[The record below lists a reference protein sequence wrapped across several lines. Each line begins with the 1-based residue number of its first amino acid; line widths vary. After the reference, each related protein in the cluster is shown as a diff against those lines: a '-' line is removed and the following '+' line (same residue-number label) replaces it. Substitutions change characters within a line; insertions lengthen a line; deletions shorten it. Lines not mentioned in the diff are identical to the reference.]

1 MKALIVEDN
10 VAQLNGTAIM
20 ISESFRDIECL
31 KAASYDEGIRLINEN
46 VINFFLLDIQLG
58 NDPDK
63 DGIALGEYIRSL
75 DGYQTTPI
83 LFVTALVD
91 QAVRAIHS
99 TNCYDYITKPYDQ
112 SELLKAIQ
120 RLLNLSMV
128 EDPLVE
134 LKDIN
139 GVYMRIKPDDIYY
152 IKSELHN
159 MHVHTV
165 KESFVTS
172 GIRLNDLEAETPSFF
187 IRCHRSYLVNAHHI
201 RSYDKQNATILLDTP
216 RPKKIPVGR
225 KYLNMPELQ
234 VDFEDQKTTSQP

>member
-1 MKALIVEDN
+1 
-10 VAQLNGTAIM
+10 M

-139 GVYMRIKPDDIYY
+139 GVYMR
-152 IKSELHN
+152 
-159 MHVHTV
+159 
-165 KESFVTS
+165 
-172 GIRLNDLEAETPSFF
+172 
-187 IRCHRSYLVNAHHI
+187 
-201 RSYDKQNATILLDTP
+201 
-216 RPKKIPVGR
+216 
-225 KYLNMPELQ
+225 
-234 VDFEDQKTTSQP
+234 TSQYACTHCKGIFCDIGHTAQRSGSRDAFFLYKMSQKLPGQRTSYPFI